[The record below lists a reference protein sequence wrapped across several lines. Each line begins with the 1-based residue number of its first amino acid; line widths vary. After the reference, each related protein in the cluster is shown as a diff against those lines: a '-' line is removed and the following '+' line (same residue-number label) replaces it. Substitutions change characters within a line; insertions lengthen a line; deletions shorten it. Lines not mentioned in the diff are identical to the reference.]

1 MPILSKSDYML
12 YLKHPA
18 WLWIKKH
25 AKHLIP
31 PIDEALQAKFDDG
44 NAFEHYVESLYP
56 NLVRVG
62 FDDYNEYLDM
72 PHKTNMAWKNGAEN
86 VAQGRYE
93 TGSITCIS
101 DIVRKEG
108 DSFILTEIKSST
120 SAKEEHI
127 WDLAFQKIV
136 LEGAGY
142 PIKKCEVA
150 HVNNRYVRSGD
161 IIASDI
167 SQFTD
172 VTEKVHELIE
182 GTKLRIEKAI
192 TIAALDKMPDPN
204 PERAR
209 LGSYVDWLDI
219 RQKISPPLPDN
230 SIYFLPYMDAEKSTK
245 LIKEG
250 ITTVDEI
257 TDVTVLKRSTQ
268 KYLAARAEGR
278 RVVETEKLDEFLSQ
292 ISFPVYYLDYE
303 ASQSLLPPWDGTRP
317 YQHVPFQ
324 YSLHIVKS
332 LDGEAEHRE
341 YLHQDASNPMPNFIE
356 SLKKNIGNEG
366 SILVW
371 YQAYEKTR
379 NKELGE
385 MYPDSATFLQD
396 LNDRTIDLMKPFA
409 SDMVRD
415 EAFKGSASIKNVL
428 PVLIPNF
435 SYESLDIQEGATAAR
450 KWKEVTLG
458 KEIPQTERDRV
469 YSELLE
475 YCKLDT
481 LAMVKIHKAL
491 ADFCA

>member
-1 MPILSKSDYML
+1 MR
-12 YLKHPA
+12 
-18 WLWIKKH
+18 
-25 AKHLIP
+25 
-31 PIDEALQAKFDDG
+31 G
-44 NAFEHYVESLYP
+44 
-56 NLVRVG
+56 G
-62 FDDYNEYLDM
+62 
-72 PHKTNMAWKNGAEN
+72 
-86 VAQGRYE
+86 
-93 TGSITCIS
+93 
-101 DIVRKEG
+101 
-108 DSFILTEIKSST
+108 
-120 SAKEEHI
+120 
-127 WDLAFQKIV
+127 
-136 LEGAGY
+136 GY

-192 TIAALDKMPDPN
+192 TIAALDKMPDLN

-268 KYLAARAEGR
+268 RYLAARAEGR

-332 LDGEAEHRE
+332 LDGETEHRE

-356 SLKKNIGNEG
+356 SLKQNIGNEG

-385 MYPDSATFLQD
+385 MYPDSAHFLQD

-435 SYESLDIQEGATAAR
+435 TYESLDIQEGATAAR

>member
-1 MPILSKSDYML
+1 ML

-25 AKHLIP
+25 AKHYLP
-31 PIDEALQAKFDDG
+31 PIDEALQARFDDG

-56 NLVRVG
+56 NLVRLG
-62 FDDYNEYLDM
+62 FDDYSEYLDM
-72 PHKTNMAWKNGAEN
+72 PLKTNEAWKNGAET

-93 TGSITCIS
+93 AGSITCIS

-120 SAKEEHI
+120 SAKEEHT

-150 HVNNRYVRSGD
+150 HVNNRYIRAGD
-161 IIASDI
+161 IIASDL
-167 SQFTD
+167 SEFTD
-172 VTEKVHELIE
+172 VSEKVQELIE
-182 GTKLRIEKAI
+182 GTKLRIKQAI
-192 TIAALDKMPDPN
+192 SIIALDEMPDLS

-209 LGSYVDWLDI
+209 LGSYADWLDI
-219 RQKISPPLPDN
+219 RQKIFPPLPEN

-245 LIKEG
+245 LIQEG

-257 TDVTVLKRSTQ
+257 TDVTVLKSSTQ

-278 RVVETEKLDEFLSQ
+278 RVVETEKIEEFLSR
-292 ISFPVYYLDYE
+292 ISFPIHYLDYE

-317 YQHVPFQ
+317 YQQVPFQ

-332 LDGEAEHRE
+332 LDGEAEHHE
-341 YLHQDASNPMPNFIE
+341 YLHQESSNPMPNFIE
-356 SLKKNIGNEG
+356 SLKQNIGNEG

-371 YQAYEKTR
+371 YEAYEKTR
-379 NKELGE
+379 NRELGE
-385 MYPDSATFLQD
+385 MYPDSCHFFQD

-415 EAFKGSASIKNVL
+415 EAFKGSSSIKNVL
-428 PVLIPNF
+428 PVFFPNF

-458 KEIPQTERDRV
+458 KEIPQTERNRV

-491 ADFCA
+491 ADFCL

>member
-1 MPILSKSDYML
+1 MVTLSKSDYML

-25 AKHLIP
+25 AKHFLP

-56 NLVRVG
+56 NLLRLG
-62 FDDYNEYLDM
+62 FDNYSEYLDM
-72 PHKTNMAWKNGAEN
+72 PHKTNQAWKDGAKT

-93 TGSITCIS
+93 TGFITCIS

-150 HVNNRYVRSGD
+150 HVNNRYIRIGD
-161 IIASDI
+161 IIASDL
-167 SQFTD
+167 SEFAD
-172 VTEKVHELIE
+172 VTEKVKELIE
-182 GTKLRIEKAI
+182 GTKIRIEQAI
-192 TIAALDKMPDPN
+192 KIATLDKMPDPN

-219 RQKISPPLPDN
+219 RQKISPPLPED
-230 SIYFLPYMDAEKSTK
+230 SIYFLPNMDAERSTK

-250 ITTVDEI
+250 MTTVDQI

-278 RVVETEKLDEFLSQ
+278 RVVETQKIDEFLSQ

-303 ASQSLLPPWDGTRP
+303 ASQSLLPPWNGTRP
-317 YQHVPFQ
+317 YQQVPFQ

-332 LDGEAEHRE
+332 LDGKAEHRE
-341 YLHQDASNPMPNFIE
+341 FLHQDVSNPMPNFIE
-356 SLKKNIGNEG
+356 SLKLNIGNEG

-371 YQAYEKTR
+371 YEAYEKTR
-379 NKELGE
+379 NKELGQ
-385 MYPDSATFLQD
+385 MYPDSAVFLQG
-396 LNDRTIDLMKPFA
+396 LNDRMIDLMKPFA
-409 SDMVRD
+409 SDMIRD
-415 EAFKGSASIKNVL
+415 EAFKGSSSIKNIL
-428 PVLIPNF
+428 PVLIPDIN
-435 SYESLDIQEGATAAR
+435 YDSLSIQEGATAAR

-458 KEIPQTERDRV
+458 KKVPLTERDRV

-475 YCKLDT
+475 YCELDT

-491 ADFCA
+491 ADFCL

>member
-1 MPILSKSDYML
+1 MTVLSKSDYML

-25 AKHLIP
+25 VKHLIP

-72 PHKTNMAWKNGAEN
+72 PHKTNVAWKNGAEN

-120 SAKEEHI
+120 SAKEEHT

-150 HVNNRYVRSGD
+150 HVNNRYVRKGD
-161 IIASDI
+161 IIASDFTE
-167 SQFTD
+167 FTD
-172 VTEKVHELIE
+172 VTEKVQELIE
-182 GTKLRIEKAI
+182 GTKLRIKQAI
-192 TIAALDKMPDPN
+192 SITALDEMPDLN

-209 LGSYVDWLDI
+209 LSSYKEWLDI
-219 RQKISPPLPDN
+219 RQKISPPLPKN

-250 ITTVDEI
+250 ITTVNEI

-268 KYLAARAEGR
+268 KYLAARTEGR
-278 RVVETEKLDEFLSQ
+278 RVVETQKIDEFLSQ

-317 YQHVPFQ
+317 YQQVPFQ
-324 YSLHIVKS
+324 YSLHMVKS

-356 SLKKNIGNEG
+356 SLKQNIGDEG

-371 YQAYEKTR
+371 SQTYEKTR

-385 MYPDSATFLQD
+385 MYPESAHFLQD
-396 LNDRTIDLMKPFA
+396 LNDRIIDLMKPFA

-415 EAFKGSASIKNVL
+415 EAFKGSSSIKNVL

-435 SYESLDIQEGATAAR
+435 NYENLGIQEGVTAAR

-458 KEIPQTERDRV
+458 TEVPSTERDQV
-469 YSELLE
+469 YSQLLE

-491 ADFCA
+491 ADYCV